1 MHRIV
6 MILLMILL
14 RSHLIVVTILVVLI
28 LVWVA
33 LFGVWRG
40 VRRVLLG
47 LIRLLIHLVLL
58 LILEILFFNFEIQ
71 KGIIQIIRCLL
82 LRHSIAGS
90 LVERL
95 RLRLLLIGLLLHI
108 VVILDVCLL
117 MQN

>member
-71 KGIIQIIRCLL
+71 KGIIIRCLL